1 MLRKE
6 SAHNF
11 LRFVLCRDVNL
22 ETLEGLIYD
31 YACGLHPYSLNREP
45 EDFEFIRFLVDG
57 SHWNGQKKLKKPDKS
72 GKGGHLGCSRSYNFN
87 EYKSAIENQAG
98 HKINSQGRE
107 ELHSLIIK
115 CASSLQQKN
124 YQNFFSWMIT
134 FFAINNL
141 QNMDLM

>member
-1 MLRKE
+1 M
-6 SAHNF
+6 
-11 LRFVLCRDVNL
+11 

-31 YACGLHPYSLNREP
+31 FACGLMPYSLNREP
-45 EDFEFIRFLVDG
+45 EEFEFIRFLVDG

-87 EYKSAIENQAG
+87 EYKSSIENKAG

-124 YQNFFSWMIT
+124 YQNFFSWMIA

>member
-1 MLRKE
+1 MAKK
-6 SAHNF
+6 
-11 LRFVLCRDVNL
+11 
-22 ETLEGLIYD
+22 
-31 YACGLHPYSLNREP
+31 SL
-45 EDFEFIRFLVDG
+45 
-57 SHWNGQKKLKKPDKS
+57 DKS

-98 HKINSQGRE
+98 PKINSQGRE

-124 YQNFFSWMIT
+124 YQNFFSWMMT

-141 QNMDLM
+141 QNMDLERSIKVCH